1 MAGVYITNDVM
12 TTQLMCIAPL
22 HTDTHSYTSNAIIQ
36 SMTKRLN
43 ITLPDDV
50 LARADAFARSERYTR
65 SGLIAAALD
74 AFMPGGVGPGSIA
87 RKDAIAYTPEAVG
100 LNPAITPLVP
110 GIVSV
115 CRRHG
120 VEWAALVGSSTQPD
134 PAVVPRDVDLL
145 VEFGPDLEGLGYRY
159 LALVE
164 DLERLTGRQVDII
177 EREAVRNTFMQAE
190 FERTQ
195 VVLYEA
201 P

>member
-1 MAGVYITNDVM
+1 
-12 TTQLMCIAPL
+12 
-22 HTDTHSYTSNAIIQ
+22 
-36 SMTKRLN
+36 MTKRLN
-43 ITLPDDV
+43 ITLPDEV
-50 LARADAFARSERYTR
+50 VSRADAFARSERYTR

-74 AFMPGGVGPGSIA
+74 AFLSGGAGIA
-87 RKDAIAYTPEAVG
+87 SLAREASTVYAPDAVG
-100 LNPAITPLVP
+100 VNPAITPLIP
-110 GIVSV
+110 AIIEA

-134 PAVVPRDVDLL
+134 PAVAPRDVDLL

-164 DLERLTGRQVDII
+164 DLGHVTGRQVDII
-177 EREAVRNTFMQAE
+177 EREAVQNPFLRAE

-195 VVLYEA
+195 VVLYAA

>member
-1 MAGVYITNDVM
+1 M
-12 TTQLMCIAPL
+12 TR
-22 HTDTHSYTSNAIIQ
+22 
-36 SMTKRLN
+36 RLN
-43 ITLPDDV
+43 ITLPDGV
-50 LARADAFARSERYTR
+50 VARADAFARRERYTR

-74 AFMPGGVGPGSIA
+74 AFVSGGAQRAVVA
-87 RKDAIAYTPEAVG
+87 REEATAYAPEAVG
-100 LNPAITPLVP
+100 LNPIIRPLVP
-110 GIVSV
+110 AIIDV

-134 PAVVPRDVDLL
+134 PSVVPRDVDLL
-145 VEFGPDLEGLGYRY
+145 VQFDPDPEGLGYRY

-164 DLERLTGRQVDII
+164 DLEHLTGRQVDII
-177 EREAVRNTFMQAE
+177 ERDAIQNPFMRTE